1 MVPKRI
7 VDGVSC
13 PLLELVRFFWLLLLL
28 SEGGGVAEGIFNNNT
43 IGNGGANR
51 NAAPAAPEPY
61 GEDKNSRSRSRAE
74 DGTTLWKNGRD
85 GENREPSRRESA
97 SGIPAAGAAQ
107 TRIPTPMSR
116 NSKPK
121 RVGGQPPPPPP
132 PSRPLPK
139 GCATTK
145 KKDEEIKEKRRENK
159 KSESSRVLSLKLSL
173 EVSMT
178 FEIGL
183 GFSLCSF
190 STKWKRRTSFDGLAA
205 ARVCRY
211 LFLLYL
217 VFFSLHIRHHGRL

>member
-74 DGTTLWKNGRD
+74 EGTTLWKNGRD

-107 TRIPTPMSR
+107 TRIPTP
-116 NSKPK
+116 P
-121 RVGGQPPPPPP
+121 
-132 PSRPLPK
+132 
-139 GCATTK
+139 
-145 KKDEEIKEKRRENK
+145 D
-159 KSESSRVLSLKLSL
+159 SSRH
-173 EVSMT
+173 
-178 FEIGL
+178 
-183 GFSLCSF
+183 
-190 STKWKRRTSFDGLAA
+190 STAS
-205 ARVCRY
+205 
-211 LFLLYL
+211 
-217 VFFSLHIRHHGRL
+217 S